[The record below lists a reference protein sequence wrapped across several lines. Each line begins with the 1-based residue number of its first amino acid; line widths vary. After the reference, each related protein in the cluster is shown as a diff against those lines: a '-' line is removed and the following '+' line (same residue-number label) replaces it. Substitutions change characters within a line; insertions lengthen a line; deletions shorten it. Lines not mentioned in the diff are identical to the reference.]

1 MNFCKIALHFIDG
14 ANYLRILSLYF
25 WNQLLNLELCF
36 QFQLS
41 RSKIDWVMPIL
52 VYFAFWGPCACSL
65 TPLNKSVKRH
75 FLPIQFTFLPSFI
88 MIGHMVGPREL
99 LDLRYI
105 FQLWTP
111 KIRSRGHLNSKIYF
125 PPFCFSFVFCACAK
139 SAILKISKGT
149 LPHLYLPTY
158 KIWTF

>member
-52 VYFAFWGPCACSL
+52 VYFAFWGPCACAL

-111 KIRSRGHLNSKIYF
+111 KIRSRGHLRSKIF
-125 PPFCFSFVFCACAK
+125 FQF
-139 SAILKISKGT
+139 
-149 LPHLYLPTY
+149 YLAQED
-158 KIWTF
+158 